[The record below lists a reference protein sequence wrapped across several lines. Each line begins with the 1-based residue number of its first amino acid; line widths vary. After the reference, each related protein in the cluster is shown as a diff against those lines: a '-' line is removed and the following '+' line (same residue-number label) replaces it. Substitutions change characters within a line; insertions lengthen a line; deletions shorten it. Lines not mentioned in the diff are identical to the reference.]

1 MAKFTLPSFIMSS
14 LALFLLLNSG
24 GDLKFTNGR
33 VIEDKHYPKTW
44 CIAKPSSNETALSNN
59 IRYVCEHAGINC
71 SILRMACYYPNT
83 LINHASVAMNL
94 YYQANGRNTW
104 NCDFM
109 NSGLITTSDPSYDYC
124 KF

>member
-59 IRYVCEHAGINC
+59 IRYVCEHAGIDC
-71 SILRMACYYPNT
+71 SILRMACYNPDT

-109 NSGLITTSDPSYDYC
+109 NSGLITTSDPS
-124 KF
+124 KK